1 MQRLPIG
8 ALSLTLSILVACAA
22 PVGRELRASA
32 SLPASKGVE
41 AAAGSAAAVSEAI
54 VPAAA
59 VPEVAKPSP
68 HDQPGGQGLSLPSQ
82 ALGGPGGQPRVIVE
96 EQGLQENEDRFV
108 LGVMF
113 GQRSLES
120 EAFTPLDDP
129 WSFGV
134 DLAIKPGE
142 GPFAVEFGTQFGG
155 RTNSGIELTQAE
167 LFLGG
172 RLYVLPGYRVRPF
185 VSGGGTLM
193 TAELAQGL
201 LVTDE
206 SSPGLYL
213 RGGLLAEVT
222 EFFSIGAEYRWVT
235 GTEFDLSLGGLG
247 GQDTD
252 LDYGQW
258 AVGFLFH
265 F

>member
-8 ALSLTLSILVACAA
+8 ALSLTLSTLVACAA

-32 SLPASKGVE
+32 SLPASSGVE
-41 AAAGSAAAVSEAI
+41 AAAE
-54 VPAAA
+54 PAAA
-59 VPEVAKPSP
+59 VPAEAAPEVAMPAP
-68 HDQPGGQGLSLPSQ
+68 QEQPVAQGLSLPSQ
-82 ALGGPGGQPRVIVE
+82 ALGGPGGQPPVIVE
-96 EQGLQENEDRFV
+96 EQRLQENEDRFV

-120 EAFTPLDDP
+120 EDFTPLDDP

-134 DLAIKPGE
+134 DLAIKPGDV
-142 GPFAVEFGTQFGG
+142 PFAVEFGTQFGG

-193 TAELAQGL
+193 TAELAQGQF
-201 LVTDE
+201 VTDE
-206 SSPGLYL
+206 SSTGLYL

-235 GTEFDLSLGGLG
+235 GTEFDLSFGGLG